1 MIFRVNNKFEHED
14 KIFVLKHFFK
24 QLINAAF
31 LGKIFSGKVEFYEY
45 IDRY

>member
-1 MIFRVNNKFEHED
+1 MIFRVNNKFEHGEG
-14 KIFVLKHFFK
+14 ISVLKHFFK